1 MILKLNQIS
10 PNPSN
15 PRLIRDEPFATLK
28 RSIAQFPQMLQKRG
42 IAVAK
47 ENKKWVALGGNQRY
61 RALLD
66 LKKEIAEP
74 GFAER
79 YDVGETETL
88 LLKAYFAAGV
98 PCVDCSDLSERQR
111 KRFVIADNQPFGEWD
126 FDALANGWEA
136 EDLKDWG
143 LEIPVWGEGG
153 GADYSDKNKE
163 IDVDGFDTKME
174 MKFHFSIEDFQRAN
188 SALLSLGSTIEEGL
202 LILLDKNGA

>member
-10 PNPSN
+10 PNPNN

-42 IAVAK
+42 IAVAR

-61 RALLD
+61 RALVD

-88 LLKAYFAAGV
+88 LLEAYFTAGV
-98 PCVDCSDLSERQR
+98 PCIDCSDLSERQR

-126 FDALANGWEA
+126 FEALANGWEA

-143 LEIPVWGEGG
+143 LEIPIWGDDPGNFSDPG
-153 GADYSDKNKE
+153 FNGKNQFAVLVTCADEADQEKAFNTLTGMGHTCR
-163 IDVDGFDTKME
+163 VLTV
-174 MKFHFSIEDFQRAN
+174 
-188 SALLSLGSTIEEGL
+188 
-202 LILLDKNGA
+202 